1 MFTHDSLSVEIT
13 ERGRGQWVHPWWK
26 IVLRKFCGRG
36 ISTFID
42 YSIVVIQVSHESIDT
57 LLTALFIDKKIP
69 HGNHIFYQ
77 ALVGPTCSRRLE
89 IRDRSLHATI
99 V

>member
-1 MFTHDSLSVEIT
+1 MENT
-13 ERGRGQWVHPWWK
+13 ERVRHPSWK
-26 IVLRKFCGRG
+26 IALRKFRGRG

-69 HGNHIFYQ
+69 HGNRIFSQ
-77 ALVGPTCSRRLE
+77 VLVGPTCSRRLE
-89 IRDRSLHATI
+89 IQDRSLHATI